1 MTDETKTDDK
11 RDELEPLEPLAQPH
25 YNPYLWPGAMQ
36 DEEAAEEGATTT
48 AGEAKPADQ
57 PVAPEAAVVEALR
70 TVYDPEIPVNIFDL
84 GLIYEYKIDET
95 SGDVAILMT
104 LDRPLL
110 PGRRHPARPGR
121 RDGGPGARHRRGDG
135 HHHLGPA
142 VEPPQDERGRQAG
155 PRHLLGPGLAG
166 QPGRRSGRGLSS
178 DGPGLTY

>member
-104 LDRPLL
+104 LTAPSCPVAGIL
-110 PGRRHPARPGR
+110 PGQVAETVAQVPGTGEVTVTITW
-121 RDGGPGARHRRGDG
+121 DPPWN
-135 HHHLGPA
+135 HHKMSEDAKLALGIF
-142 VEPPQDERGRQAG
+142 
-155 PRHLLGPGLAG
+155 
-166 QPGRRSGRGLSS
+166 
-178 DGPGLTY
+178 